1 MARGSRVSASF
12 AGRDS
17 ALIAA
22 SRRLAWERSRHGSS
36 HASRTGRRAR
46 VYFDADPASW
56 AASRRAS
63 ALVMP
68 V

>member
-12 AGRDS
+12 SVRVS

-22 SRRLAWERSRHGSS
+22 SRRLAPARSRWGST
-36 HASRTGRRAR
+36 HAIFTGRRGR
-46 VYFDADPASW
+46 VYFDAEPALW
-56 AASRRAS
+56 AASRRTS
-63 ALVMP
+63 DVVIP

>member
-12 AGRDS
+12 ASRVS

-22 SRRLAWERSRHGSS
+22 SRRLARARSACGS
-36 HASRTGRRAR
+36 AQAIRTGRRAR
-46 VYFDADPASW
+46 VYFDADPALW
-56 AASRRAS
+56 AASRRGS
-63 ALVMP
+63 ELVMP